1 MSSIGR
7 KCDAIKIDNSDEKT
21 EGFSVGTSDYELIGS
36 LDSNML
42 GVIGS

>member
-1 MSSIGR
+1 MSFIR
-7 KCDAIKIDNSDEKT
+7 KNWDCIKEYNFHGNT
-21 EGFSVGTSDYELIGS
+21 EVFVVGTSYYELIGS